1 MKEQNYITFN
11 QKTIEQ
17 DLQEPE
23 EVITIWDTE
32 QTLSVE
38 KMMEL
43 LNNSMNS
50 KPLESKFS
58 KILNDNFLDLL

>member
-1 MKEQNYITFN
+1 MKENSYITSN
-11 QKTIEQ
+11 QKAIEQ

-50 KPLESKFS
+50 KPLEPKFA
-58 KILNDNFLDLL
+58 KILNDNLLDLF